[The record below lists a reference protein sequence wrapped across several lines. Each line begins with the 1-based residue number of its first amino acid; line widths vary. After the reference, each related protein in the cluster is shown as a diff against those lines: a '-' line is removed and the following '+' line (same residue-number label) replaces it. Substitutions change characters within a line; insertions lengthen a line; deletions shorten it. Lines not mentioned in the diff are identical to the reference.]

1 MSSCSSSSSRSRMSR
16 QLVLDDVRDL
26 HRKQLLTSAQLHEF
40 ERRIAALPEPTAA
53 SATANERR
61 QQQIDP
67 EVALVLAQVRALY
80 QHELEAIIAE
90 IRVQHNEKQ
99 QDTFVTSDFVA
110 LATGGVMGALNAWMR
125 PAAAPTPAPAPSAPA
140 RTATSLWASA
150 FDAAQASLNVVRKR
164 RLLEHL
170 QIKHLSGDESACE
183 HVVLCINGFMTQGS
197 DPSRNW
203 KAWFG
208 DDVVVYAV
216 LWEAGDVDAW
226 NDFCAHV
233 NDQLSV
239 SSMGAAT
246 SALITHFTGNP
257 WHKAQDQAEQV
268 GALLAQVLASQP
280 TFCRGRKVTLFGHS
294 LGGAVIYSV
303 FQEIARLRAASPKQQ
318 TQQTSDQQQQPDTS
332 RLTIICVPS
341 EPLITNAVCFAGA
354 FIPRTEGLENISKEL
369 APTGKFLNVFSSR
382 DGVLSKLFWALQL
395 HASDPIAAGCA
406 SVKFPAACLRNCANV
421 DVTPLVPPRITNQ
434 FGHNYGMHMDDIIIK
449 VRPHL
454 SIFDQ

>member
-1 MSSCSSSSSRSRMSR
+1 MSSCSKSSPAGVRAAR

-26 HRKQLLTSAQLHEF
+26 HRKQLLTTAQLHEF
-40 ERRIAALPEPTAA
+40 ERRITALPEPTT
-53 SATANERR
+53 ATVNGYDSSQRIE
-61 QQQIDP
+61 P

-80 QHELEAIIAE
+80 QHELEAIIRE
-90 IRVQHNEKQ
+90 IRIQHNEKQ
-99 QDTFVTSDFVA
+99 QDTFITSDFVA
-110 LATGGVMGALNAWMR
+110 LAAGGVMGALNAWMR
-125 PAAAPTPAPAPSAPA
+125 PAAAPVSTPAPPA

-197 DPSRNW
+197 DPARTW

-280 TFCRGRKVTLFGHS
+280 TFCRDRKVTLFGHS

-303 FQEIARLRAASPKQQ
+303 FQELARLRNASEQQ
-318 TQQTSDQQQQPDTS
+318 SQQQPSDPQQQQPDTS
-332 RLTIICVPS
+332 CLPFIRVPS

-354 FIPRTEGLENISKEL
+354 FIPRAEGLENIAAEL
-369 APTGKFLNVFSSR
+369 APLGKFLNVFSSR

-406 SVKFPAACLRNCANV
+406 SVKFPSACLRNCANV

-454 SIFDQ
+454 STFDH